1 MFIYDTGLEALP
13 IGGFTG
19 TIPSP
24 TLGQLQDDIRQGK
37 FHLVLAAATGDPR
50 LAWIAAH
57 CRPWPPPGAAAQLLL
72 PARHRGL
79 SGSLVPGRP

>member
-24 TLGQLQDDIRQGK
+24 TLGQLQADIRQAE
-37 FHLVLAAATGDPR
+37 FHLVWTATDTDPR
-50 LAWIAAH
+50 LAWIASH
-57 CRPWPPPGAAAQLLL
+57 CSQLSPRFYTCV
-72 PARHRGL
+72 PADAG
-79 SGSLVPGRP
+79 